1 MALEGM
7 VSHLESIRPRLIG
20 GRGSE
25 CAARTLVPEG
35 VFARAVPVLK
45 HHHFPIQLPRKTD
58 PAGFL
63 LRTLNSRTLA
73 DHDVVLQF
81 LFQRAR
87 GWESTFFSPLF
98 DNVAGRQTHAIRSTM
113 QSRLND
119 AAYHLELRA
128 HVTGPRPED
137 GLDVLGTWLGQW
149 TTPGGATWRRWRVIP
164 EKKEFEFHAVLA
176 AHDLRKFRSRKARR
190 DVSGLELAHLLSI
203 PWAEHHGECSYAGAP
218 RGHPSPDHLAR
229 SSRAKPELRLA
240 VGQCG
245 AHTAVLPSAW
255 NHLAILGKTQSGK
268 STLALSLVLQILW
281 KQPGSTV
288 VVIEPTGTL
297 VDGIVSRL
305 HHETAS
311 ETVEV
316 DPAHGTFQQGDAT
329 MVSVP
334 LSLLLPPERANEAP
348 SARDR
353 WSEALAGD
361 LLAAIRSAWG
371 EESVGGRAEFVLRAL
386 VQGLALTP
394 GSNLVDAYH
403 ILTSKPALQRFVK
416 SAPPGPLRD
425 FLEHHLPRLDYNF
438 TMSSLDKVGKIATN
452 SLLRIALCQRG
463 HAISFDRLVGHRLLL
478 LNLSKAALGADGAN
492 FLGAIYLTQLW
503 AAVQRGGRPDRPV
516 YLVLDEVH
524 NYAVPALADMLSEGA
539 KFGLPRRGYHAVPSP
554 GAPESAGGSPGERRR
569 MAPVLARDRGHGRR
583 VEDRRRGK
591 PWVAPPRPRG
601 WAPALRG
608 RDGGVRGPSEAGDAP
623 QPPF

>member
-7 VSHLESIRPRLIG
+7 LSHLENIRPRLIG
-20 GRGSE
+20 GRGIE

-98 DNVAGRQTHAIRSTM
+98 ESVAQRQSHATRSTM

-164 EKKEFEFHAVLA
+164 QKKEFEFHALLA

-229 SSRAKPELRLA
+229 SSRTKPELRLV

-245 AHTAVLPSAW
+245 AQHAVLPSAW
-255 NHLAILGKTQSGK
+255 NHAAILGRTQSGK
-268 STLALSLVLQILW
+268 STLALSLVLQLLW

-288 VVIEPTGTL
+288 VVIEPTGAL
-297 VDGIVSRL
+297 VEGIVSRL
-305 HHETAS
+305 SHDTAS

-316 DPAHGTFQQGDAT
+316 DPAHATFQKGDAT

-334 LSLLLPPERANEAP
+334 LSLLLPPERANEVP

-361 LLAAIRSAWG
+361 LLS
-371 EESVGGRAEFVLRAL
+371 
-386 VQGLALTP
+386 
-394 GSNLVDAYH
+394 
-403 ILTSKPALQRFVK
+403 
-416 SAPPGPLRD
+416 
-425 FLEHHLPRLDYNF
+425 
-438 TMSSLDKVGKIATN
+438 
-452 SLLRIALCQRG
+452 
-463 HAISFDRLVGHRLLL
+463 
-478 LNLSKAALGADGAN
+478 
-492 FLGAIYLTQLW
+492 
-503 AAVQRGGRPDRPV
+503 
-516 YLVLDEVH
+516 
-524 NYAVPALADMLSEGA
+524 
-539 KFGLPRRGYHAVPSP
+539 
-554 GAPESAGGSPGERRR
+554 
-569 MAPVLARDRGHGRR
+569 
-583 VEDRRRGK
+583 
-591 PWVAPPRPRG
+591 
-601 WAPALRG
+601 
-608 RDGGVRGPSEAGDAP
+608 RGPERLG
-623 QPPF
+623 